1 MAVRPVP
8 SAELLEPQLVVL
20 LRERLLETPA
30 PLEATTDLYALGLD
44 SMAIMQLLILVE
56 EEYGVS
62 LPDGALTRENF
73 STVRQLARLVRA
85 EARAAHV

>member
-8 SAELLEPQLVVL
+8 SAELLEPQLIVL
-20 LRERLLETPA
+20 LRERLLETSA
-30 PLEATTDLYALGLD
+30 SLEATTDLYALGLD

-62 LPDGALTRENF
+62 LPEGALTRENF
-73 STVRQLARLVRA
+73 TTVRQLARLVRT
-85 EARAAHV
+85 EARAVHA

>member
-62 LPDGALTRENF
+62 LPDGSLTRENF